1 MEAHGTQFAVSSS
14 CDRGDLDGA
23 GEDEDIFKGDTSVSF
38 RQPQITG
45 EETNG
50 GASAPSS
57 SSSIEAPSTSD
68 SGFARGSVAAENNVS
83 SCATTSSEDN
93 GSKRRTSKVAT
104 QDTSSVSEGDAGL
117 HRSKR
122 NQCTNS
128 RTSSSDESKSR
139 KRMAAKQKAPA
150 VLEDDARSRTS
161 RPHRG
166 NAGLVRLLRSHF
178 RKQVSFRQTHVQ
190 EIYVRFVWSVFP
202 GYGSTG
208 RSPQS
213 ALKWARSVTRAR
225 MEQLTRD
232 FCTETGE

>member
-83 SCATTSSEDN
+83 SSCATTSSEDN

-104 QDTSSVSEGDAGL
+104 QDTSSVSEGDAG
-117 HRSKR
+117 RR
-122 NQCTNS
+122 GQ
-128 RTSSSDESKSR
+128 
-139 KRMAAKQKAPA
+139 PP
-150 VLEDDARSRTS
+150 EDPIEMDARQ
-161 RPHRG
+161 
-166 NAGLVRLLRSHF
+166 AK
-178 RKQVSFRQTHVQ
+178 RKQVA
-190 EIYVRFVWSVFP
+190 ELEAI
-202 GYGSTG
+202 
-208 RSPQS
+208 
-213 ALKWARSVTRAR
+213 AR
-225 MEQLTRD
+225 MTVDLHSDLVPPSPILWMGSGSSGRMY
-232 FCTETGE
+232 